1 MIMTWD
7 EARANSDKLTNK
19 ISEILDKK
27 KPKTMADVYLAVR
40 VVDEECGVMPNPN
53 QDGQVI
59 QLILYPSNKWQTW
72 SQTSMSV
79 SKYNIYI

>member
-27 KPKTMADVYLAVR
+27 KPKTIADVLLAVR
-40 VVDEECGVMPNPN
+40 VVDEDCGAMPNPN
-53 QDGQVI
+53 GEGQYC
-59 QLILYPSNKWQTW
+59 QLILYPSDKWQTW
-72 SQTSMSV
+72 SQTSMSIT
-79 SKYNIYI
+79 KYNLFR